1 MQKVKKKSI
10 IPFFAFC
17 KLQNKQRTGCDDIC
31 VDKNESKDENIWKIK
46 RMNSLT
52 YK

>member
-17 KLQNKQRTGCDDIC
+17 KLQNKQRIGCDDIC